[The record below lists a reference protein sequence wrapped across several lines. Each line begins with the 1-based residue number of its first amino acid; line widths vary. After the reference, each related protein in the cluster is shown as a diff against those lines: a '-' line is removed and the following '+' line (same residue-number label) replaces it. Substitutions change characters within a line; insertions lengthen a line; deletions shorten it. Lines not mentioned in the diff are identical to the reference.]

1 MKISATNK
9 ATGEVI
15 ELDADTPEQ
24 IVNAWRVA
32 QEYDKAATALKEQLK
47 RLVPNIVNDRGVT
60 DTINDHIFRVSYI
73 QPMTYDKA
81 VLRQVFDEDL
91 LDVMLIPAKT
101 TIDKYLKEH
110 LEELGEDSTKLRQAM
125 IPAGKSYTVIRL
137 EKVQ

>member
-1 MKISATNK
+1 MKITATNR

-15 ELDADTPEQ
+15 ELDANTPEE
-24 IVNAWRVA
+24 IVEAWRVA
-32 QEYDKAATALKEQLK
+32 QEYDKAASALKDQLK
-47 RLVPNIVNDRGVT
+47 KLVPNIVNDKGVT
-60 DTINDHIFRVSYI
+60 EPINDHIFRVSYI

-81 VLRQVFDEDL
+81 VLRQVFDDDL

-110 LEELGEDSTKLRQAM
+110 LEELGEDSSKLRQAM

-137 EKVQ
+137 EKIQ